1 MCVNTYIYVDVY
13 MYIYL
18 YMYLYIYIYKY
29 IHMRIF
35 AIMVMYQT
43 FTVSHSIFIFQTR
56 WILPVPSSD
65 TRIKI
70 TETEGFPW
78 GQSQGL

>member
-1 MCVNTYIYVDVY
+1 M
-13 MYIYL
+13 
-18 YMYLYIYIYKY
+18 
-29 IHMRIF
+29 HIF

-43 FTVSHSIFIFQTR
+43 FTVSHSTFIFQTR